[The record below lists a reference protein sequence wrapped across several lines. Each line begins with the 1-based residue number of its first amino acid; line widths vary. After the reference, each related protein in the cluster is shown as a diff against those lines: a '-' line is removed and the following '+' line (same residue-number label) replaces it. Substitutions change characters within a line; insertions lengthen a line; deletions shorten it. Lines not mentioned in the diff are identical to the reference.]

1 MSKSILDRVS
11 IGSSCQTDWETMNG
25 DQSQRY
31 CDQCEKSVYNFS
43 QFTRS
48 QAEALIARTNGKLCA
63 RIERRSDGS
72 ILTADKSYSLP
83 RLNQKFLR
91 IASATMSAVLSV
103 APVIAAKPIKNLP
116 VLNFSQEQ
124 KNQTDAKVAEKTARI
139 WGTVYDPSQAVV
151 PNVKITLINESTK
164 NERKTSSSEEG
175 IYEFTSLESGTYQ
188 LIFEAPGF
196 KKSIHTDIKIIDSQE
211 MRQDNTMYIGAISG
225 DLVFIQDFKETLN
238 ESAPQGLSITPRE
251 KQAEPEKKKSFFRSL
266 FSSFKKSKV

>member
-11 IGSSCQTDWETMNG
+11 IGSSCQTDWEAMNG

-43 QFTRS
+43 QLTRS

-63 RIERRSDGS
+63 RIERRPDGS

-91 IASATMSAVLSV
+91 IASATMSAALSL
-103 APVIAAKPIKNLP
+103 APVVSAKPIKNLP

-124 KNQTDAKVAEKTARI
+124 KNQTDAKVTEKLARI
-139 WGTVYDPSQAVV
+139 WGNVYDPAQAVV

-175 IYEFTSLESGTYQ
+175 TYEFALLKPGTYQ
-188 LIFEAPGF
+188 LVFEAVGF
-196 KKSIHTDIKIIDSQE
+196 KKSTHTDIKIIDGQE
-211 MRQDNTMYIGAISG
+211 MRQDNTLYIGQILG
-225 DLVFIQDFKETLN
+225 DLVILQDKEVPTAL
-238 ESAPQGLSITPRE
+238 EPQGLSITPRE
-251 KQAEPEKKKSFFRSL
+251 KQAEPEKKKNFFRSL
-266 FSSFKKSKV
+266 FSYFKKSKV